1 MIFYQ
6 IPINNKLFLVH
17 CFIGQSRT
25 NLQLSVSLPLNKVF
39 IIIIIII
46 VITRNTIFAVTQE
59 ARVKGKHRVENQ
71 REGRVVCM

>member
-39 IIIIIII
+39 IIIII

-71 REGRVVCM
+71 REGRVVCR

>member
-39 IIIIIII
+39 IIIIII